1 MESEEGTDWFMG
13 LINARYVVAKTVVI
27 SSHPSVTV
35 LVEINLARSVIE
47 LTLWGWD
54 GTAMNLSFRV
64 SNWRSGSNLEL
75 MNKNVFNVILL
86 IFCL

>member
-1 MESEEGTDWFMG
+1 MG
-13 LINARYVVAKTVVI
+13 LINARSVVVKTVVI

-47 LTLWGWD
+47 LSSWGFD
-54 GTAMNLSFRV
+54 GTAMDLSFRV
-64 SNWRSGSNLEL
+64 GNWRNGSSNSEL